1 MMFRFRRKK
10 RPSDP
15 VAVVQRF
22 VDAANRHDA
31 QAVADC
37 LHPDFDSIQPIYPSR
52 NFRGSD
58 QVRRN
63 WQAIFQSEPGFRL
76 TLLRSASADGT
87 VWVELHGAGKEV
99 EVAGVFIMGV
109 ENNLVRWA
117 RVYSAVVDQEV
128 QRPVETTEAPQ
139 AATVADDGVYNA
151 QVAAELRQAVEAGR
165 LRVVAGGGAR
175 QGAAADEAAF
185 GPEPAVEEDSLG
197 TGEVPVAVVAAEAA
211 ADELVAEE
219 VVPARPA
226 AADQVPAAEVAEA
239 PAADDVAPAADDEV
253 VAEEVVPAP
262 EVPAGEAAGADAV
275 PDADAR
281 PPKVAEAALA
291 ADIRAAT
298 EASLDD
304 LLGEAPAPPPA
315 SPGVEPVIELVPP
328 AAAPTSTDEDAPPGR
343 PGQEG
348 FAEPAGPDAEAAV
361 LELKPERRFGRPLRK
376 P

>member
-1 MMFRFRRKK
+1 MFRLRRKK
-10 RPSDP
+10 RSYDP

-31 QAVADC
+31 QGVADC
-37 LHPDFDSIQPIYPSR
+37 LHPDFDSAQPIYPSR

-76 TLLRSASADGT
+76 TLLRSASAGDT

-128 QRPVETTEAPQ
+128 QGPAETAEPPP
-139 AATVADDGVYNA
+139 AAVAADDGVYNA

-165 LRVVAGGGAR
+165 LRVVAGGGVP
-175 QGAAADEAAF
+175 AAADAAF
-185 GPEPAVEEDSLG
+185 GPEVEEDSLG
-197 TGEVPVAVVAAEAA
+197 TGEVPVAVVAEEAA
-211 ADELVAEE
+211 AHELVAEE
-219 VVPARPA
+219 L
-226 AADQVPAAEVAEA
+226 
-239 PAADDVAPAADDEV
+239 
-253 VAEEVVPAP
+253 VAEELAAEDGPAP
-262 EVPAGEAAGADAV
+262 ARAEDEAV
-275 PDADAR
+275 
-281 PPKVAEAALA
+281 VAAES
-291 ADIRAAT
+291 RAAT

-304 LLGEAPAPPPA
+304 LLGHASPPPP
-315 SPGVEPVIELVPP
+315 PGDQPVIELVRPEVDP
-328 AAAPTSTDEDAPPGR
+328 RSNHDDEGD
-343 PGQEG
+343 
-348 FAEPAGPDAEAAV
+348 PDADVAV
-361 LELKPERRFGRPLRK
+361 LELKPERRFGRPLRR